1 MRRRIA
7 PAAALV
13 LLLAAGCGG
22 PSADDGTHPP
32 DRPPAP
38 SREIRALTLPLDA
51 YELDS
56 RSAALAAT
64 AQEKLIKSCMAR
76 QGLDWPE
83 LPHSSTETW
92 PHRGRYGLAETAV
105 AKRYG
110 YHAIPDPATKTAER
124 RLGQRDAKLTTRQ
137 RTAAYGTDGR
147 SGCQARADRVLMRDV
162 PMVNSDLVNEASH
175 AAYEKSRHTP
185 AAQRVFGE
193 WRACMRK
200 RGHAYRD
207 PMDPN
212 EDPRWKGGQ
221 PTRDEIATAQDDV
234 ACKLRTRLVAV
245 WWRADATLQHQA
257 IKDSAGRFRQV
268 HEARKRYL
276 ENVRRHSR

>member
-7 PAAALV
+7 PAAALM

-22 PSADDGTHPP
+22 PSADDGNRPP

-38 SREIRALTLPLDA
+38 SREIRALALPLDA

-56 RSAALAAT
+56 RNAALAAT

-83 LPHSSTETW
+83 LPHPATETW
-92 PHRGRYGLAETAV
+92 PHRGRYGLAEPAV

-110 YHAIPDPATKTAER
+110 YHAMPDPVTKTAER
-124 RLGQRDAKLTTRQ
+124 RLEQRDARLTARQ

-147 SGCQARADRVLMRDV
+147 SGCQERAQHALVRDV
-162 PMVNSDLVNEASH
+162 PKVSSDLVNEASA
-175 AAYEKSRHTP
+175 AAYEKSQHTP
-185 AAQRVFGE
+185 AAQRVFGK
-193 WRACMRK
+193 WRACMRD
-200 RGHAYRD
+200 RGHAYRH

-212 EDPRWKGGQ
+212 EDPRWKGGR
-221 PTRDEIATAQDDV
+221 PTRAEIATARDDV
-234 ACKLRTRLVAV
+234 ACKLRTHLVDV

-268 HEARKRYL
+268 EEARKRYL